1 MRQEIKA
8 FVFDAYGT
16 LYDIRSVEQ
25 TVDAAFPGYGGLIT
39 AIWRMKQLEYT
50 WFTSMMGRYED
61 FWVLTKRALDY
72 TLRSLH
78 LDATAH
84 RVERIA
90 AAYFDLQPYDDARHC
105 LDGLISHKRAI
116 LSNGSPAMLAELV
129 KRSGFDQCFDRVL
142 SVDAKQ
148 VFKPAPDA
156 YALVGETLGVTPN
169 EVVFVSSNGFDI
181 CGAKSFGFTVI
192 RVARSG
198 DRDNDMRQHVD
209 ERALFD
215 LLRGQAE
222 TLSYTADLTVRSLAE
237 IPRIFES
244 RGYGA

>member
-1 MRQEIKA
+1 MRQGIKA

-25 TVDAAFPGYGGLIT
+25 TVEAAFPGYGSLIT
-39 AIWRMKQLEYT
+39 AVWRMKQLEYT
-50 WFTSMMGRYED
+50 WLTSMMGKYED

-84 RVERIA
+84 RVECIA
-90 AAYFDLQPYDDARHC
+90 AAYFHLRPYDDARHC

-129 KRSGFDQCFDRVL
+129 KFSGFDQCFDRVL
-142 SVDAKQ
+142 SVDTKQ
-148 VFKPAPDA
+148 AFKPAPDA
-156 YALVGETLGVTPN
+156 YGLVGETFGVRPN

-198 DRDNDMRQHVD
+198 DRDKAMRRRVD

-215 LLRGQAE
+215 LLRGRAE
-222 TLSYTADLTVRSLAE
+222 TLNYTADLTVRSLAE
-237 IPRIFES
+237 IPHIFES
-244 RGYGA
+244 PGA